1 MKDALCRPLPALAA
15 EGENMAA
22 ERIGADDL
30 PHLGRQTVKPSAQID
45 WLASEKDL
53 CSRRQGDHPAP
64 RSADNTR
71 RSAFSLTPLS
81 IRTRTPSGKSISIT
95 PTRSAKASPAPREHT
110 APAAIGTVEL
120 SPDVSATTPS

>member
-1 MKDALCRPLPALAA
+1 MTTLAA
-15 EGENMAA
+15 EDENMAA
-22 ERIGADDL
+22 ERIGANDL
-30 PHLGRQTVKPSAQID
+30 LHLGRQAVKPSAQID

-53 CSRRQGDHPAP
+53 CSRRQSDHPAP

-71 RSAFSLTPLS
+71 RSAFALTPLS
-81 IRTRTPSGKSISIT
+81 MRTRTPSGKSISIT
-95 PTRSAKASPAPREHT
+95 PTRSAKTSPAPREHT